1 LSESGGRPA
10 GREVRLTEIL
20 RPEHVVAPLPAESVH
35 QAVLHLA
42 QTLVS
47 TGDVPH
53 PDRMQRMFSES
64 RVRDL
69 IHVGDRVLLPHL
81 RTDAVDSLQVA
92 MGVAPTPLPE
102 SPDHVGAV
110 AQIVVLVLAPLSA
123 ADLYL
128 QTVAALA
135 RVLRQDEVVDRL
147 VAARSPAEVLAIPQI
162 REIAIEPRLRVRDVM
177 TQRVYRTTPDSP
189 VQEVLDL
196 IAEHR
201 LRAVPVVGHDRQVV
215 GMVTDRDLLR
225 HFLPGVQR
233 PADASAA
240 QWSGTRV
247 RDVMSRS
254 VICVSEDQALAE
266 VTCMLVSKDIERLPV
281 VHEGQ
286 LTGFLT
292 RGDILRKVFGFAAS
306 SLEPFTDEE

>member
-1 LSESGGRPA
+1 
-10 GREVRLTEIL
+10 VRLTEIL
-20 RPEHVVAPLPAESVH
+20 RPEHVVAPLEAASVH
-35 QAVLHLA
+35 EAVVQLA
-42 QTLVS
+42 RTLVR
-47 TGDVPH
+47 TGDVVH
-53 PDRMQRMFSES
+53 PEALDRLFSRN

-81 RTDAVDSLQVA
+81 RTDAVDRLQVA
-92 MGVAPTPLPE
+92 LGIAPTPLAE
-102 SPDHVGAV
+102 SPGDIGAA
-110 AQIVVLVLAPLSA
+110 AQVVVLVLAPLSA

-135 RVLRQDEVVDRL
+135 RVLRHDEVVDRL
-147 VAARSPAEVLAIPQI
+147 VSAGSPAEVLEIPGVA
-162 REIAIEPRLRVRDVM
+162 EIVIEPRLRVRDVM
-177 TQRVYRTTPDSP
+177 TQRVYRTHPDAP
-189 VQEVLDL
+189 VKEVLDL

-201 LRAVPVVGHDRQVV
+201 LRAVPVVGDDRSVL

-225 HFLPGVQR
+225 HFLAGVQR
-233 PADASAA
+233 PGETDAAA
-240 QWSGTRV
+240 WETTRV
-247 RDVMSRS
+247 REVMSRS

-266 VTCMLVSKDIERLPV
+266 VTSMLVSKDIERLPV

-306 SLEPFTDEE
+306 PMEHFEEE

>member
-1 LSESGGRPA
+1 LSESGSRA

-20 RPEHVVAPLPAESVH
+20 RPEHVVAPLPAASVYE
-35 QAVLHLA
+35 AVMHLA
-42 QTLVS
+42 QTLVG
-47 TGDVPH
+47 TGDVADPVALK
-53 PDRMQRMFSES
+53 RKFSES

-92 MGVAPTPLPE
+92 LGIAPRPLPE
-102 SPDHVGAV
+102 SADDVGAA

-135 RVLRQDEVVDRL
+135 RVLRQDSVVDRL
-147 VAARSPAEVLAIPQI
+147 VAARSPAEVMAIPEI
-162 REIAIEPRLRVRDVM
+162 REIIIEPRLRVRDVM
-177 TQRVYRTTPDSP
+177 TQRVFRTTPDSP

-201 LRAVPVVGHDRQVV
+201 LRAIPVVGADRQVL

-240 QWSGTRV
+240 AWSETRV

-266 VTCMLVSKDIERLPV
+266 VTSMLVSKDIERLPV

-306 SLEPFTDEE
+306 PVEPVEEE

>member
-1 LSESGGRPA
+1 
-10 GREVRLTEIL
+10 VRLAEIL
-20 RPEHVVAPLPAESVH
+20 RPEHIVAPLPAASVLD
-35 QAVLHLA
+35 AVRALA
-42 QTLVS
+42 DALVKS
-47 TGDVPH
+47 GDVPH
-53 PDRMQRMFSES
+53 PEKLERLFSEQ

-81 RTDAVDSLQVA
+81 RTDAVDRLEVA
-92 MGVAPTPLPE
+92 LGIAPEPLRE
-102 SPDHVGAV
+102 SSDDVGAA
-110 AQIVVLVLAPLSA
+110 AQVVVLVLAPLSA

-135 RVLRQDEVVDRL
+135 RVLRHEEVVDGL
-147 VAARSPAEVLAIPQI
+147 VNARSAAEVLEIPRM
-162 REIAIEPRLRVRDVM
+162 REIIIEPRLRVRDVM
-177 TQRVYRTTPDSP
+177 TPRVFRTRPDAP
-189 VQEVLDL
+189 VKEVLDL

-201 LRAVPVVGHDRQVV
+201 LRAIPVVGEDREVL
-215 GMVTDRDLLR
+215 GMVTDRDLLK

-233 PADASAA
+233 PSDADAGA
-240 QWSGTRV
+240 WERVRV

-254 VICVSEDQALAE
+254 VICVSEEQALAE
-266 VTCMLVSKDIERLPV
+266 VTSMLVSKDIERLPV

-306 SLEPFTDEE
+306 PTDHFEEE

>member
-1 LSESGGRPA
+1 MSDSRA

-20 RPEHVVAPLPAESVH
+20 RPEHVVAPLPASSVYD
-35 QAVLHLA
+35 AVKHLA
-42 QTLVS
+42 LLLVD
-47 TGDVPH
+47 TGGVRDPGALK
-53 PDRMQRMFSES
+53 RKFSET

-69 IHVGDRVLLPHL
+69 IHVGNRVVMPHL

-92 MGVAPTPLPE
+92 LGIAPRPLPE
-102 SPDHVGAV
+102 SLDDVEAV

-135 RVLRQDEVVDRL
+135 RVLRQDAVVDRL
-147 VAARSPAEVLAIPQI
+147 VAARTPAEVMAIPEI
-162 REIAIEPRLRVRDVM
+162 REITIEPRLRVRDVM
-177 TQRVYRTTPDSP
+177 TERVFRTEPDAS
-189 VQEVLDL
+189 VQTVLDL
-196 IAEHR
+196 MAEHK
-201 LRAVPVVGHDRQVV
+201 LHAVPVVGADRQVL

-233 PADASAA
+233 PADASATA
-240 QWSGTRV
+240 WSETRV

-254 VICVSEDQALAE
+254 VICVSEEQALAE
-266 VTCMLVSKDIERLPV
+266 VTSMLVSKDIERLPV

-306 SLEPFTDEE
+306 PIDSNDKE

>member
-1 LSESGGRPA
+1 MSESGSRA

-20 RPEHVVAPLPAESVH
+20 RPEHVVAPLPAASVYD
-35 QAVLHLA
+35 AVMHLA
-42 QTLVS
+42 QTLVG
-47 TGDVPH
+47 TGDVTE
-53 PDRMQRMFSES
+53 PDALRRMFSES

-81 RTDAVDSLQVA
+81 RTDAVDTLQVA
-92 MGVAPTPLPE
+92 LGIAPAPLRE
-102 SPDHVGAV
+102 SADHVGAV
-110 AQIVVLVLAPLSA
+110 AQVVVLVLAPLSA

-128 QTVAALA
+128 QTVAAVA
-135 RVLRQDEVVDRL
+135 RVLRHDSVVDRL
-147 VAARSPAEVLAIPQI
+147 IAARSPEEVMAIPEI
-162 REIAIEPRLRVRDVM
+162 REIIIEPRLRVRDVM
-177 TQRVYRTTPDSP
+177 TQRVFRTTPDAP

-201 LRAVPVVGHDRQVV
+201 LNAIPVVGADREVL

-233 PADASAA
+233 PADAGAA
-240 QWSGTRV
+240 IWSETRV
-247 RDVMSRS
+247 REVMSRS

-266 VTCMLVSKDIERLPV
+266 VTSMLVSKDIERLPV

-306 SLEPFTDEE
+306 PIEPVDEE

>member
-1 LSESGGRPA
+1 M
-10 GREVRLTEIL
+10 RLTEIL
-20 RPEHVVAPLPAESVH
+20 RPEHVVAPLPASTVFD
-35 QAVLHLA
+35 AVRHLA
-42 QTLVS
+42 KALVS
-47 TGDVPH
+47 TGDVTAPEKLEAL
-53 PDRMQRMFSES
+53 FSES

-81 RTDAVDSLQVA
+81 RTDAVDRLEVALGIAPRPLRESGDDVGGAAQV
-92 MGVAPTPLPE
+92 
-102 SPDHVGAV
+102 
-110 AQIVVLVLAPLSA
+110 VVLVLAPLSA

-135 RVLRQDEVVDRL
+135 RVLRHDDVVDRL
-147 VAARSPAEVLAIPQI
+147 IASGSAGEVLAIPEI

-177 TQRVYRTTPDSP
+177 TPGVFRAHPDAP
-189 VQEVLDL
+189 VKQVLDM

-201 LRAVPVVGHDRQVV
+201 LRAIPVVGDDGQVL

-233 PADASAA
+233 PSEASAQA
-240 QWSGTRV
+240 WEHTRV
-247 RDVMSRS
+247 REVMSRS
-254 VICVSEDQALAE
+254 VICVSEEQALAE
-266 VTCMLVSKDIERLPV
+266 VTSMLVSKDIERLPV

-292 RGDILRKVFGFAAS
+292 RGDILRKVFGFAAT
-306 SLEPFTDEE
+306 PMDHFEEE

>member
-1 LSESGGRPA
+1 MSESGSRA

-20 RPEHVVAPLPAESVH
+20 RPEHVVAPLPADTVYD
-35 QAVLHLA
+35 AVMHLA
-42 QTLVS
+42 QTLVG
-47 TGDVPH
+47 TGDVTEPEKL
-53 PDRMQRMFSES
+53 QRMFSES

-92 MGVAPTPLPE
+92 MGIAPRPLPE
-102 SPDHVGAV
+102 SPDDLGAA

-135 RVLRQDEVVDRL
+135 RVLRHDSVVDRL
-147 VAARSPAEVLAIPQI
+147 VAARSPAEVMQIPEI
-162 REIAIEPRLRVRDVM
+162 REIIIEPRLRVRDVM
-177 TQRVYRTTPDSP
+177 TQRVFRTTPDSP

-201 LRAVPVVGHDRQVV
+201 LRAIPVVGADRQVL

-240 QWSGTRV
+240 AWSETRV

-266 VTCMLVSKDIERLPV
+266 VTSMLVSKDIERLPV

-306 SLEPFTDEE
+306 PVEPVEEE

>member
-1 LSESGGRPA
+1 LSQTGRPA

-20 RPEHVVAPLPAESVH
+20 RPEHIVAPLPAASVYD
-35 QAVLHLA
+35 AVMHLA
-42 QTLVS
+42 QLLVAS
-47 TGDVPH
+47 GGVSEPQKL
-53 PDRMQRMFSES
+53 QRMFSES

-69 IHVGDRVLLPHL
+69 IHVGNRVLLPHL
-81 RTDAVDSLQVA
+81 RTDAVDALQVA
-92 MGVAPTPLPE
+92 LGVSPAPLPE
-102 SPDHVGAV
+102 SPDDVDAV
-110 AQIVVLVLAPLSA
+110 AQVVVLVLAPLSA

-128 QTVAALA
+128 QTVAAIA
-135 RVLRQDEVVDRL
+135 RVLRHDDVVDRL
-147 VAARSPAEVLAIPQI
+147 VAASSPAEVLQI
-162 REIAIEPRLRVRDVM
+162 AQLREITIEPRLRVRDVM
-177 TQRVYRTTPDSP
+177 TQRVFRTSPDAP

-201 LRAVPVVGHDRQVV
+201 LRAIPVVGDDRQVL

-240 QWSGTRV
+240 AWSETRV
-247 RDVMSRS
+247 REVMSRS

-266 VTCMLVSKDIERLPV
+266 VTSMLVSKDIERLPV

-306 SLEPFTDEE
+306 PIEPVEEE

>member
-1 LSESGGRPA
+1 MSESGKPA

-20 RPEHVVAPLPAESVH
+20 RPEHVVAPLPASTVYD
-35 QAVLHLA
+35 AVMHLA
-42 QTLVS
+42 QTLVG
-47 TGDVPH
+47 TGDVTA
-53 PDRMQRMFSES
+53 PDQLQRMFSES

-92 MGVAPTPLPE
+92 MGIAPRPLPE

-135 RVLRQDEVVDRL
+135 RVLRHDSVVDRL
-147 VAARSPAEVLAIPQI
+147 VAARTPAEVMAIPEI
-162 REIAIEPRLRVRDVM
+162 REIIIEPRLRVRDVM
-177 TQRVYRTTPDSP
+177 TQRVWRTTPDSP

-201 LRAVPVVGHDRQVV
+201 LRAIPVVGADRQVL

-240 QWSGTRV
+240 AWSETRV

-266 VTCMLVSKDIERLPV
+266 VTSMLVSKDIERLPV

-306 SLEPFTDEE
+306 PVEPVEEE

>member
-1 LSESGGRPA
+1 MSESGQRAA

-20 RPEHVVAPLPAESVH
+20 RPEHVVAPLPAASVYE
-35 QAVLHLA
+35 AVRHLA
-42 QTLVS
+42 QTLVG
-47 TGDVPH
+47 TGDVTEPEKL
-53 PDRMQRMFSES
+53 QQMFSAS

-92 MGVAPTPLPE
+92 MGIASGPLPE
-102 SPDHVGAV
+102 APDHVDAV
-110 AQIVVLVLAPLSA
+110 AQVVVLVVAPLSA

-135 RVLRQDEVVDRL
+135 RVLRHDDVVDRL
-147 VAARSPAEVLAIPQI
+147 VAARSPEEVLRIPEIRAIT
-162 REIAIEPRLRVRDVM
+162 IEPRLRVRDVM
-177 TQRVYRTTPDSP
+177 TQRVYRTSPDAP

-201 LRAVPVVGHDRQVV
+201 LRAVPVVGQDRQVL

-225 HFLPGVQR
+225 HFLPEVQR
-233 PADASAA
+233 PVEARAA
-240 QWSGTRV
+240 AWSETRV

-266 VTCMLVSKDIERLPV
+266 VTSMLVSKDIERLPV

-306 SLEPFTDEE
+306 PMEPETEEE

>member
-1 LSESGGRPA
+1 MSETGGKPA

-20 RPEHVVAPLPAESVH
+20 RPEHVVAPLPATSVYD
-35 QAVLHLA
+35 AVMHLA
-42 QTLVS
+42 QTLVG
-47 TGDVPH
+47 TGDVTEPEKL
-53 PDRMQRMFSES
+53 QRMFSES

-69 IHVGDRVLLPHL
+69 IHAGDRVLLPHL

-92 MGVAPTPLPE
+92 LGIAPRPLPE
-102 SPDHVGAV
+102 SPDDVGAA

-135 RVLRQDEVVDRL
+135 RVLRHDDVVDRL
-147 VAARSPAEVLAIPQI
+147 VAARSPAEVMAIPEI
-162 REIAIEPRLRVRDVM
+162 REIIIEPRLRVRDVM
-177 TQRVYRTTPDSP
+177 TQRVFRTTPDSP

-201 LRAVPVVGHDRQVV
+201 LRAIPVVGNDRQVL

-240 QWSGTRV
+240 AWSETRV

-266 VTCMLVSKDIERLPV
+266 VTSMLVSKDIERLPV

-306 SLEPFTDEE
+306 PVEPVEEE